1 MGKLPLSS
9 DLEYLA
15 IFSLVLILPKIL
27 VRFKL
32 PTGITA
38 LTIGVLAGSL
48 DPRLANDQ
56 LFRFLSQIGIT
67 SLFVFAGLEVEFEEL
82 KEDKSYLSKYLVKTL
97 VILFTIASA
106 FYYLLGFPF
115 QEAFIYSLGIFTP
128 SAGFIIN
135 SLHSFKISEDTEYWV
150 KSKAISKE
158 ILAILLLFFALQG
171 GNPKSL
177 AISIVFYTA
186 LYFILPKVFRYFF
199 KFISPYAP
207 NSEVPFLVLLS
218 LICGVISKELGAYYL
233 VGAFA
238 VGLIGSKFKNEIFK
252 DNQETL
258 FSSLSSFFNVFLP
271 FYFFFA
277 GLKIKLYEL
286 SFESL
291 YFALGLLCIFVPL
304 RIILIR
310 TSITYILK
318 DITQNTFKISM
329 SLMPTLI
336 FGLVIAGILK
346 DRGIIRVNYIYALII
361 YTLLTS
367 LLPTLFLSFRK
378 TVIPDSLKNTEPSE
392 DPS

>member
-1 MGKLPLSS
+1 MSLSG
-9 DLEYLA
+9 DLHHLA
-15 IFSLVLILPKIL
+15 LFSLVLLLPKAII
-27 VRFKL
+27 RFKV

-38 LTIGVLAGSL
+38 LVIGVVAGTL
-48 DPRLANDQ
+48 DSSIQDDP

-82 KEDKSYLSKYLVKTL
+82 KEDRVYLSKYLVKTL
-97 VILFTIASA
+97 LILLGIA
-106 FYYLLGFPF
+106 FGFFHLFGFPF

-158 ILAILLLFFALQG
+158 ILAILLLFAALQG

-177 AISIVFYTA
+177 GISLIFYA
-186 LYFILPKVFRYFF
+186 LLFLLLPKIFKYFF
-199 KFISPYAP
+199 KYVSPYAP
-207 NSEVPFLVLLS
+207 NSEVPFLVMMS
-218 LICGVISKELGAYYL
+218 LIAGVVSKELGAYYL

-238 VGLIGSKFKNEIFK
+238 VGLIGSKFKDEIFRE
-252 DNQETL
+252 DTETL
-258 FSSLSSFFNVFLP
+258 FKSLSSFFNVFLP
-271 FYFFFA
+271 FYFFYA
-277 GLKIKLYEL
+277 GLKIKMGEL
-286 SFESL
+286 SLESL
-291 YFALGLLCIFVPL
+291 LFALGLLIVFVPL

-318 DITQNTFKISM
+318 DITQNAFKISM

-336 FGLVIAGILK
+336 FGLVIAGILNE
-346 DRGIIRVNYIYALII
+346 RAIIPSRYIYALII

-367 LLPTLFLSFRK
+367 LLPTIFLSFKKSIAPEPVTPKK
-378 TVIPDSLKNTEPSE
+378 T
-392 DPS
+392 

>member
-106 FYYLLGFPF
+106 FYYLLDFPF